1 MVRRCLIDWSFAP
14 LLSKSTVLCQV
25 YDNDEKGRA
34 VPKQVDHRERRE
46 TIARALWRVVDQ
58 RGALG
63 LSVREVAA
71 EAEMSHGQLQH
82 YFASRRELLSFA
94 MDFAAEQT
102 AQRVARG
109 LEALGAVP
117 HPRDV
122 LRLILT
128 EMLPL
133 HDDARA
139 TNRMNAAYVLEAL
152 HDNTIREHT
161 REGLREGRE
170 NVKAIIAQAITD
182 GEIARH
188 RDVNTETDR
197 ILALTGLTP
206 LLDLEVINPGEA
218 LAAIDQHLDE
228 LFTS

>member
-1 MVRRCLIDWSFAP
+1 M
-14 LLSKSTVLCQV
+14 
-25 YDNDEKGRA
+25 
-34 VPKQVDHRERRE
+34 PKQVDHRERRE

-58 RGALG
+58 RGVLR
-63 LSVREVAA
+63 LSLREVAA

-82 YFASRRELLSFA
+82 YFASRQELLSFA

-102 AQRVARG
+102 TQRVARG

-139 TNRMNAAYVLEAL
+139 TSRMNAAYVLEAL
-152 HDNTIREHT
+152 HDNTIRDHT
-161 REGLREGRE
+161 REGLRQGRKQ
-170 NVKAIIAQAITD
+170 VKVIIAQAITD
-182 GEIARH
+182 GEIDRH

-218 LAAIDQHLDE
+218 LAAIDQHLHE

>member
-1 MVRRCLIDWSFAP
+1 M
-14 LLSKSTVLCQV
+14 
-25 YDNDEKGRA
+25 
-34 VPKQVDHRERRE
+34 PKQVDHQERRE

-58 RGALG
+58 RGVLR
-63 LSVREVAA
+63 LSLREVAT

-82 YFASRRELLSFA
+82 YFASRQEMLLFA

-109 LEALGAVP
+109 LQALGAAP

-122 LRLILT
+122 LRLILV

-139 TNRMNAAYVLEAL
+139 TSRMNAAYVLEAL
-152 HDNTIREHT
+152 HDNMIRDRT
-161 REGLREGRE
+161 REGLRQGRE
-170 NVKAIIAQAITD
+170 HVKVLIAQAITD
-182 GEIARH
+182 GEIARD
-188 RDVNTETDR
+188 RDANTETDR
-197 ILALTGLTP
+197 VLALTGLTP

-228 LFTS
+228 LFASTTQ

>member
-1 MVRRCLIDWSFAP
+1 M
-14 LLSKSTVLCQV
+14 
-25 YDNDEKGRA
+25 
-34 VPKQVDHRERRE
+34 PKQVDHQERRE

-58 RGALG
+58 RGVLR
-63 LSVREVAA
+63 LSLREVAA
-71 EAEMSHGQLQH
+71 EAGMSHGQLQH
-82 YFASRRELLSFA
+82 YFASRQELLSFA

-109 LEALGAVP
+109 LQALGAAP

-122 LRLILT
+122 LRVILV

-139 TNRMNAAYVLEAL
+139 TSRMNAAYVLEAL
-152 HDNTIREHT
+152 HDNAIRDRT
-161 REGLREGRE
+161 REGLRQGRE
-170 NVKAIIAQAITD
+170 QVNVLITQAITD
-182 GEIARH
+182 GKIARD
-188 RDVNTETDR
+188 RDADTETDR
-197 ILALTGLTP
+197 VLALTGLTP